1 MYKKRIL
8 GLAIASTLTLS
19 GCLDNQK
26 VVDTSNAGA
35 QTIPESDPPRLESEI
50 GVYPIFDP
58 ATSSLPIP
66 NDLIFDSVA
75 GDGTFSVTDSS
86 PPVTTALNS
95 LSGASTVA
103 PIDIAM
109 SGLIDEATVDAA
121 PFTLDASGN
130 PVANPT
136 QNVFL
141 LELAYASGSPVQG
154 LQISEPPTIVT
165 PTSVTYTAEVKTLDG
180 TSFIRINP
188 TTPLNPL
195 TRYVVAITDGI
206 KDLEGN
212 PIHGNPGVTG
222 YETLTD
228 EEAELASSALA
239 PVKSLINDLW
249 EPLALSYFA
258 VATNPSRADDTL
270 PVLTE
275 ALPALD
281 DSNIALT
288 YSFTTSGDEKVL
300 NYIADPAQWFND
312 QLTTFLR
319 LSAAEAAIE
328 AGASDYA
335 TVNAAANGAVT
346 AFPSAEIQAAL
357 NPLFAAAPPAGCQGL
372 TGSTAIGCVAVA
384 LSSAPSSSGGFAD
397 LLPTPASATD
407 ISFDTANTTDINLV
421 SSLISNLSIPFG
433 EVSVTQ
439 GEMTIPYYLSSD
451 DSNTDL
457 ASAALVVDSWE
468 ADDTL
473 AGAINTAFSALG
485 LEIPQADPTVS
496 TKVNYIFPF
505 PKKQADVTI
514 PVLAIHPT
522 NPAGTL
528 KTVIYQHGL
537 SGDRSVALTFGGSM
551 VAASLANNPGTT
563 ADDLAVIA
571 IDHPLHGIGGYSS
584 SDQETLATS
593 LLDAAGTIDASDGI
607 SSSEQ
612 DTIDAVVAGLFSA
625 GLVQTIDTVTNGFG
639 AACVDLGTNGLATTT
654 TQILGGAC
662 DGDGAVTGALGQT
675 ASTAVLGAQVL
686 ERTVAFGGS
695 TIPGLAVGSADERH
709 FGFVRRDPSGAP
721 VAMEF
726 DGDKADNSSGSMFIN
741 LTSFLTTR
749 DNLRQHTLDLLALRK
764 SFGDANFD
772 LNGAAANGDIS
783 TSDVYYFGHSLGTLT
798 GIPFVAVANDGN
810 ALSPTAATDDIVAAN
825 YLAPGGG
832 IIRFIENSPTIA
844 PTILAGLEVSS
855 GLTQD
860 TSSLQAYLN
869 VFQATLDSADPINF
883 VQSFS
888 SVNDDIPVLFSEV
901 IGDTVIPNSVD
912 EDSELYTSILP
923 TGTVADGSRSFLS
936 GTDPLI
942 VEAGAETISS
952 GGGSG
957 GSQLHVEYLA
967 NGGVVNHGTP
977 AFPSTGTTAEANAFT
992 EMVTQGYLLT
1002 TGGFTVV
1009 NGTVLD

>member
-35 QTIPESDPPRLESEI
+35 QTIPESDPPRLDSEI

-58 ATSSLPIP
+58 AISALPIP
-66 NDLIFDSVA
+66 NDLIFDSEA

-206 KDLEGN
+206 TDLEGN
-212 PIHGNPGVTG
+212 PIHSNPGVTG

-228 EEAELASSALA
+228 EDAELASTALA
-239 PVKSLINDLW
+239 PVKSLINDFW
-249 EPLALSYFA
+249 EPLALTYFA
-258 VATNPSRADDTL
+258 AATNPSRADATL
-270 PVLTE
+270 PVLTD

-335 TVNAAANGAVT
+335 TVNTAADGAVA
-346 AFPSAEIQAAL
+346 AFPSAAIEAAL

-372 TGSTAIGCVAVA
+372 TGSTAIGCVSVA

-397 LLPTPASATD
+397 LLPTPASATG

-421 SSLISNLSIPFG
+421 SSLISNLSIPSG
-433 EVSVTQ
+433 AVSVTQ
-439 GEMTIPYYLSSD
+439 GEMTIPYYLSTD

-496 TKVNYIFPF
+496 TAVNYIFPF
-505 PKKQADVTI
+505 PKKQADITI

-528 KTVIYQHGL
+528 KTAIFQHGL
-537 SGDRSVALTFGGSM
+537 TGDRSAALTFGGSM

-571 IDHPLHGIGGYSS
+571 IDHPLHGIGGTSTDDKS
-584 SDQETLATS
+584 TLATA
-593 LLDAAGTIDASDGI
+593 LLDSAGSIDISDGIDGVEQATIDA
-607 SSSEQ
+607 
-612 DTIDAVVAGLFSA
+612 AVAGTLSIGVLQQIQIAPCAALA
-625 GLVQTIDTVTNGFG
+625 GLTLDGTVPADIVTAIGEVLAGNCGG
-639 AACVDLGTNGLATTT
+639 AATAQYQGATT
-654 TQILGGAC
+654 
-662 DGDGAVTGALGQT
+662 
-675 ASTAVLGAQVL
+675 L
-686 ERTVAFGGS
+686 ERTVSFSGS
-695 TIPGLAVGSADERH
+695 TIPGLAAGSDDERH

-721 VAMEF
+721 VAM
-726 DGDKADNSSGSMFIN
+726 DYNGDKADNNSGSMFIN
-741 LTSFLTTR
+741 LTSFPTTR

-764 SFGDANFD
+764 SFGDAAFD

-810 ALSPTAATDDIVAAN
+810 ALSPTAATDDIAAAN
-825 YLAPGGG
+825 YLTPGGG
-832 IIRFIENSPTIA
+832 LLRFIENSPTFA
-844 PTILAGLEVSS
+844 PTILAGLEIGS

-888 SVNDDIPVLFSEV
+888 SANDDIPVLFSEV

-942 VEAGAETISS
+942 VESDAETINS
-952 GGGSG
+952 GAGSG

-977 AFPSTGTTAEANAFT
+977 AFPSTGTAAEANAYA

-1009 NGTVLD
+1009 NGSVLD